1 MKMKNIKRLKIA
13 MEGYKFTLVKET
25 EKAIQYKY
33 IDAYGNRLIEIRK
46 SDLKGYY
53 NIYSYYDDEDIR
65 LINLTD
71 IDDIAFIDLLDY
83 LDLKK
88 EFFKGRHTVK
98 EIDDNILDIIK

>member
-1 MKMKNIKRLKIA
+1 MKMKNIKRLKTV
-13 MEGYKFTLVKET
+13 MESYNFTLIKET

-33 IDAYGNRLIEIRK
+33 IDMYGNRLIEVRK
-46 SDLKGYY
+46 SDLKDYY

-98 EIDDNILDIIK
+98 EIDDNILNIIK